1 MNEGEVRLVHTSD
14 WHLGA
19 PIGWGP
25 DKQTAQD
32 WISMVRRDREAAID
46 SVIHVACAN
55 KVDAVLVAGD
65 ILDQPDLS
73 AAIKKRYEE
82 FLRDR
87 VVAPLAKQ
95 GIRLCLTPGTHD
107 WLPKRKE
114 SASSLALLRA
124 LASNLPENI
133 LLLEPTGIPGRR
145 VSTAEIKGL
154 RIATEPPP
162 KSWQGRWI
170 EFLHDCDASRGGQP
184 IYRAYGDRHML
195 TVDSTHRAH
204 YPGSPFVRSS
214 ASDNGHTDVGP
225 RHVLVLTIDSSG
237 DVPKVRRECLPV
249 KQVAVLKQAPGTD
262 FEWSL
267 FYERDYEKNKWKTT
281 DPLEGSVS
289 TVVDQV
295 RRSCQDVEYVTLI
308 VPDEDLEV
316 QRHAMTLGRS
326 LGRSIVGSRPGIIS
340 VSLNH

>member
-1 MNEGEVRLVHTSD
+1 MNGREVRLVHTSD

-46 SVIHVACAN
+46 EVIRVACAN
-55 KVDAVLVAGD
+55 SVDAVLVAGD
-65 ILDQPDLS
+65 ILDQPELPVG
-73 AAIKKRYEE
+73 IRGRCEE
-82 FLRDR
+82 FLRER
-87 VVAPLAKQ
+87 VVAPLASH

-107 WLPKRKE
+107 WFPKRKDRN
-114 SASSLALLRA
+114 SSLALLRT

-133 LLLEPTGIPGRR
+133 QLLEPAGVPGNR
-145 VSTAEIKGL
+145 VATVEIKGL
-154 RIATEPPP
+154 RIATEPPS

-184 IYRAYGDRHML
+184 IYRAYGDRHIL
-195 TVDSTHRAH
+195 TVESKHGAH

-225 RHVLVLTIDSSG
+225 RHVLVVTITPSS
-237 DVPKVRRECLPV
+237 DARDVRRQPLGV
-249 KQVAVLKQAPGTD
+249 KEVAVLKGGRKRH
-262 FEWSL
+262 EWTL
-267 FYERDYEKNKWKTT
+267 FYERDYEKGSWKTT
-281 DPLEGSVS
+281 KPLEANVAV
-289 TVVDQV
+289 VVDHV
-295 RRSCQDVEYVTLI
+295 RRSYPAVGYVTLI
-308 VPDEDLEV
+308 VPDEDRAL
-316 QRHAMTLGRS
+316 QRHAMM

-340 VSLNH
+340 ISLDR